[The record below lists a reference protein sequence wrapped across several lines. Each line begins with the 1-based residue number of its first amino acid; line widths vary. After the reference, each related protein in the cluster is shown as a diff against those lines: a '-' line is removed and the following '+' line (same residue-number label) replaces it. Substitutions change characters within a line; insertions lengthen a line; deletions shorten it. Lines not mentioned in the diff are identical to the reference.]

1 MFIVYIHDHIY
12 FLRTSMTELIMLFL
26 MSTLV
31 SAQAMNK
38 SSVSPAPPC
47 KENQHC
53 SQCDSTTGYC
63 LECTAGYYDTRCS
76 SVCNKN
82 CLKKKCTLSSNGNG
96 NCTDGCVSG
105 YQGTACNIPCDNPG
119 GTCTACPGGC
129 DGGYCQL
136 GSSCMSGCVDS
147 YYGTGCKTCSS
158 RCKSCNR
165 MTGEC
170 TECHAQYVGPTCECP
185 PCNGTYDDC
194 EMGGCKHASYGNDD
208 KKTGSVLTWLLASLL
223 LPVSGI
229 LLTLCLCYCKRFPK
243 QREQEEHQDQMH
255 QDEVEYLQYL
265 PTVQGDILNT
275 NRHSN
280 HAYYDVIDGEKGPA
294 IVFL

>member
-1 MFIVYIHDHIY
+1 
-12 FLRTSMTELIMLFL
+12 
-26 MSTLV
+26 
-31 SAQAMNK
+31 MNK